1 MMWYGGD
8 GWAWCGVL
16 LNVLAVA
23 VFLGVVIAAVVLAI
37 RVHSKRRSDPSAL
50 GDSGFARA
58 GLATSPGAR
67 HDLGDDEFHR
77 RLM

>member
-1 MMWYGGD
+1 MWYGGD

-23 VFLGVVIAAVVLAI
+23 VFLGVVIAAVVLAV
-37 RVHSKRRSDPSAL
+37 RVRGERRSDPPAL

-58 GLATSPGAR
+58 GPVPSPGAR
-67 HDLGDDEFHR
+67 SAMGDDDFNR

>member
-1 MMWYGGD
+1 MWYGGD

-23 VFLGVVIAAVVLAI
+23 VFLGVVIAAVVLAV
-37 RVHSKRRSDPSAL
+37 RVGDEGRNDPPAL
-50 GDSGFARA
+50 GDSGFAHA
-58 GLATSPGAR
+58 GHLASSPGAR
-67 HDLGDDEFHR
+67 NDLGDDDFYH